1 MFRSSEGDA
10 RLNRSFLGEVFGRF
24 SRMQDSFRHQERRH
38 VSALGKMNLPPL
50 MGRRDAAYDEASRML
65 TDDLFAAGEELRGR
79 SYRQIGALLRC
90 AASDTTAILALLS
103 SPDTAVRE
111 RKLLAFFTMLAK
123 AVEALEWFVELE
135 ASVFHDEDETL
146 RDFKSVQTGAELAR
160 GERMVAETEQ
170 DIVNQLRNF
179 FERTQPRVMHYRS
192 YARKNFSPDNAG
204 RYERS
209 FLFYLNVYRD
219 GGAVSTGGDAIRT

>member
-1 MFRSSEGDA
+1 
-10 RLNRSFLGEVFGRF
+10 
-24 SRMQDSFRHQERRH
+24 
-38 VSALGKMNLPPL
+38 MNLPPL

-65 TDDLFAAGEELRGR
+65 ADDLFASGEELRR
-79 SYRQIGALLRC
+79 DSYKRIGELLRC
-90 AASDTTAILALLS
+90 AADDTTAILALLS

-111 RKLLAFFTMLAK
+111 RKLLAFFSMLAK
-123 AVEALEWFVELE
+123 TVAALEWFVELE
-135 ASVFHDEDETL
+135 SSVFRDGDDAL
-146 RDFKSVQTGAELAR
+146 RDFKAVQTGAELAR

-192 YARKNFSPDNAG
+192 YARKNFSHDNAG

-209 FLFYLNVYRD
+209 FLFYLKVYRD
-219 GGAVSTGGDAIRT
+219 GGAVSDAAGSWSGQEYKAFPI

>member
-1 MFRSSEGDA
+1 MNRFFSVDLPGRLRRSDEA
-10 RLNRSFLGEVFGRF
+10 P
-24 SRMQDSFRHQERRH
+24 RRQTPCRPN
-38 VSALGKMNLPPL
+38 ALGKMNLPPL

-65 TDDLFAAGEELRGR
+65 TDDLFASGEELRR
-79 SYRQIGALLRC
+79 DSYKRIGGLLRC
-90 AASDTTAILALLS
+90 AATDTTAILSLLS

-111 RKLLAFFTMLAK
+111 RKLLAFFSMLAK
-123 AVEALEWFVELE
+123 TVAALEWFVELE
-135 ASVFHDEDETL
+135 SSVFRDGDDAL

-179 FERTQPRVMHYRS
+179 FERTQPRVMHYRG
-192 YARKNFSPDNAG
+192 YARKNFSPDNAC

-209 FLFYLNVYRD
+209 FLFYLKVYHD
-219 GGAVSTGGDAIRT
+219 GGEVSETAGSWSGQEHKSFTI

>member
-1 MFRSSEGDA
+1 M
-10 RLNRSFLGEVFGRF
+10 NRSFLGEVFGRF
-24 SRMQDSFRHQERRH
+24 TRTQDPLKPQSGRR
-38 VSALGKMNLPPL
+38 VGELGKMNLPPL

-65 TDDLFAAGEELRGR
+65 ADDLFAAGEELRR
-79 SYRQIGALLRC
+79 SSYKRIGGLLRC
-90 AASDTTAILALLS
+90 AAGDTTAILSLLS

-111 RKLLAFFTMLAK
+111 RKLLAFFSMLAK
-123 AVEALEWFVELE
+123 TVAALEWFVELE
-135 ASVFHDEDETL
+135 SSVFRDGDDAL

-204 RYERS
+204 RYERA
-209 FLFYLNVYRD
+209 FMFYLKVYHD
-219 GGAVSTGGDAIRT
+219 GGEVADAGALWDGRE

>member
-1 MFRSSEGDA
+1 
-10 RLNRSFLGEVFGRF
+10 
-24 SRMQDSFRHQERRH
+24 
-38 VSALGKMNLPPL
+38 MNLPPL

-65 TDDLFAAGEELRGR
+65 TDDLFAGGDELRGS
-79 SYRQIGALLRC
+79 SYKRIGGLLRC
-90 AASDTTAILALLS
+90 ASADTTAILALLS

-111 RKLLAFFTMLAK
+111 RKLLAFFSMLAK
-123 AVEALEWFVELE
+123 TVAALEWFVELE
-135 ASVFHDEDETL
+135 ASVFRDGDDAL
-146 RDFKSVQTGAELAR
+146 RDFKSVQTGTELAR

-209 FLFYLNVYRD
+209 FRFYLKVYHD
-219 GGAVSTGGDAIRT
+219 GGDISDAAGSWIGQ